1 MPCAHPQR
9 IALIQNLW
17 LQTSR
22 SRLWQSLPALST
34 AVLSNGGWAVL
45 EERWV
50 VPAQACESWPIRAKW
65 TFWKTEDEY
74 RCCSNGQYKENKDT
88 QKVWTLK
95 MSILQCETFQLV
107 IWWKSCVLDIIAT
120 LTPASYCLQLWHNSG
135 RMSRVLQSVSG
146 VLCIWDTTCR
156 AQYILFLGSFVAVSA
171 LSRSSNQNLDFFTW
185 HVGFFVFFFYLARSI
200 IVRVCVL
207 REISI
212 FYSLNF
218 NILNLAN
225 CQTHRKICH
234 DIASV
239 IIMKKPCYEPD
250 YRECV
255 KASNTEWCL

>member
-1 MPCAHPQR
+1 
-9 IALIQNLW
+9 
-17 LQTSR
+17 
-22 SRLWQSLPALST
+22 
-34 AVLSNGGWAVL
+34 
-45 EERWV
+45 
-50 VPAQACESWPIRAKW
+50 
-65 TFWKTEDEY
+65 
-74 RCCSNGQYKENKDT
+74 
-88 QKVWTLK
+88 

-255 KASNTEWCL
+255 KASNRVVSLSRNTHTVDIDILICGTVCSKTLQSLRRVIKHIYKAHTHTLTCAKHTRAHTHTFISIHRQVEWQVGPLGLAIHGQWNSNITQSIF